1 MNEPQMMPDA
11 GHQTSSERGELRS
24 RRQAVMAVLAEG
36 TTAEIARLLAH
47 VGSLPIHREIRKA
60 ESGLVMLRGR
70 IGGDG
75 APFNVGE
82 ATVSRSTVHLESG
95 EVGFGYVLGREH
107 DKARLIA
114 FCDALM
120 QRGEFQDR
128 VEQLVVG
135 PIKKRIDAARQVRAE
150 QAAAT
155 KVEFYTLV
163 RGEG

>member
-1 MNEPQMMPDA
+1 
-11 GHQTSSERGELRS
+11 
-24 RRQAVMAVLAEG
+24 MAALAEG
-36 TTAEIARLLAH
+36 TAVEIARLLAH

-60 ESGLVMLRGR
+60 ESGLIMLRGR

-75 APFNVGE
+75 APFNLGE

-95 EVGFGYVLGREH
+95 EVGFGYVLGRDH

-120 QRGEFQDR
+120 QCGEFRHR
-128 VEQLVVG
+128 VEKLVAA
-135 PIKKRIDAARQVRAE
+135 PIKKRVDAARQVKAE